1 LEVREGLQAEL
12 AGAGLEDNLHIYATT
27 MMMMMGMLNAG
38 RKGVCTNSRES
49 IFSASA
55 FYLKFL

>member
-1 LEVREGLQAEL
+1 LELRAGLQAEL
-12 AGAGLEDNLHIYATT
+12 AGAGLEDNLHIYTT

-38 RKGVCTNSRES
+38 RKGVCNSRET
-49 IFSASA
+49 IFSASV